1 MGSGRY
7 ASLDEMKACHEA
19 SATQMVTVAMRRLD
33 TPTHALILDGID
45 QKKIHLLPNT
55 SGASTAA
62 EALRYA
68 RIAVE
73 LGATHLKIEITGDL
87 QTLLPDPI
95 ETLRAVE
102 LICETADTK
111 NLFLMVYT
119 SDDIVMARRLFNA
132 GAGCIMPLARPIG
145 SGRGLANETN
155 LMLML
160 EMLKGQV
167 PVIVDAGIGR
177 PSHAARAMELGA
189 DGVLLNTA
197 IAKAEKPIKMA
208 EAMKHAVIA
217 GRYGYLGGTIPAKM
231 YATASSP
238 S

>member
-1 MGSGRY
+1 
-7 ASLDEMKACHEA
+7 
-19 SATQMVTVAMRRLD
+19 MVTLAMRRLD
-33 TPTHALILDGID
+33 ATIHTSILDVID
-45 QKKIHLLPNT
+45 RTKYHLLPNT
-55 SGASTAA
+55 SGASTAL

-68 RIAVE
+68 RIAAE

-102 LICETADTK
+102 LILGTVDTRH
-111 NLFLMVYT
+111 LFLMVYT
-119 SDDIVMARRLFNA
+119 SDDLVIARRLFNA
-132 GAGCIMPLARPIG
+132 GAGCIMPLASPIG
-145 SGRGLANETN
+145 SGRGLSNEAN

-197 IAKAEKPIKMA
+197 IAKAENPILMA

-217 GRYGYLGGTIPAKM
+217 GRYGFLAGAIPAKM

-238 S
+238 AR